1 MTQENRCDIALEPGQ
16 VRVVVTGEVDLSW
29 SSEIRDQILR
39 ALKENMPVK
48 VDLSAVS
55 YIDSSGI
62 AALVEGLQ
70 QARKS
75 GIPFVLQRPSPAV
88 LSVLN
93 LARLDQVFE
102 VENP

>member
-1 MTQENRCDIALEPGQ
+1 MHPDNHCDIALEPGQ

-39 ALKENMPVK
+39 ALKEQMPVK
-48 VDLSAVS
+48 VDLSGVS

-70 QARKS
+70 QARKE
-75 GIPFVLQRPSPAV
+75 GIPFALQHPSAAV
-88 LSVLN
+88 LSVLA
-93 LARLDQVFE
+93 LARLDKVFE
-102 VENP
+102 VETP